1 MSKEEVENG
10 VLPHGESEDRGI
22 MVDRKLLVNTGDEK
36 EGGWGEEKKGGDSCL
51 HTTRIRQC
59 THRQTNMS

>member
-1 MSKEEVENG
+1 
-10 VLPHGESEDRGI
+10 